1 MRDIVIGTAGH
12 VDHGKSALVQALTG
26 TDPDRLQEEKARGI
40 TIDLGFAHYREGD
53 STIAFV
59 DVPGHER
66 FIRNMIAGASGIDAV
81 LLVVAADESVMP
93 QTREHFD
100 ICRLLGVDRGVVAL
114 TKCDLVDA
122 EMLELVRLEVQELLD
137 GSGLAAAPFVP
148 VSAVSGAGLDGLRA
162 ALAAVAA
169 APQRPHDAPPRLPV
183 DRVFSVRGVGTVV
196 TGTLAS
202 GTLRS
207 DQELVLL
214 PAGRRVKVRGLQV
227 HGRTTEAAGAG
238 RRVAVNLHGAD
249 VDALRRGDTLAAP
262 RSFDTTRRFDAV
274 LRLLPDA
281 SPLRHGARVRCHHG
295 TAETMARVALSAAR
309 GAAAGESEF
318 LSALE
323 PGGAAYARVRL
334 EAPLALARGDRFVL
348 RAYSPPVTIAGG
360 EVLDPLPP
368 RGRFRSPAGLARLR
382 RLDAADGADSLL
394 VMVEECAGRGAV
406 RASLARRLG
415 VASAAL
421 DRTVAE
427 LEAAGHVAAVGERLL
442 ASTALQALR
451 DELLELV
458 DRYHAA
464 QPLEPGLPREEAR
477 ERLKRRAAPA
487 IFDHVV
493 AELAAQRRLVA
504 GKHLAAAGHRIVL
517 SEDELRV
524 QQRLAEL
531 HRNAGLAPPDA
542 EQAAAA
548 VDAPAPLAVRMLELL
563 VRDGTLVKIEALLFH
578 QAALDG
584 LVAEVARLKAAATEP
599 LRIDVGMFKQRFGVS
614 RKYALPLL
622 GYLDR
627 RRITRRVGS
636 ARVVL

>member
-202 GTLRS
+202 GTLCS
-207 DQELVLL
+207 DQELMLL

-227 HGRTTEAAGAG
+227 HGRATEAAGAG

-262 RSFDTTRRFDAV
+262 GGFDTTRRFDAV
-274 LRLLPDA
+274 LRLLPA
-281 SPLRHGARVRCHHG
+281 APPLRHGARVRCHHG

-309 GAAAGESEF
+309 GAAAGTSEF

-323 PGGAAYARVRL
+323 PGGAAFARVRL

-394 VMVEECAGRGAV
+394 VMVEECAGRGAG

-415 VASAAL
+415 VAPAVL
-421 DRTVAE
+421 DRAVAE
-427 LEAAGHVAAVGERLL
+427 LEAAGRVAPVGERLL
-442 ASTALQALR
+442 ASTALQAVR

-487 IFDHVV
+487 VFDHVV
-493 AELAAQRRLVA
+493 ADLAAQRRLVA

-542 EQAAAA
+542 GQAAAA

>member
-214 PAGRRVKVRGLQV
+214 PASRRVKVRGLQV
-227 HGRTTEAAGAG
+227 HGRATEAAGAG

-249 VDALRRGDTLAAP
+249 VDALGRGDTLAAP
-262 RSFDTTRRFDAV
+262 GGFDTTRRFDAV
-274 LRLLPDA
+274 LRLLPA
-281 SPLRHGARVRCHHG
+281 APPLRHGARVRCHHG
-295 TAETMARVALSAAR
+295 TAETMARVALSAAL
-309 GAAAGESEF
+309 GAAAGTSEF

-323 PGGAAYARVRL
+323 PGGAAFARVRL

-394 VMVEECAGRGAV
+394 VMVEECAGRGAG

-427 LEAAGHVAAVGERLL
+427 LEAAGRVAAVGERLL
-442 ASTALQALR
+442 ASTALQAVR

-493 AELAAQRRLVA
+493 ADLAAQRRLVA

-542 EQAAAA
+542 GQAAAA